1 MQLKATSSHFIAV
14 HEIKPKQVM
23 PKIDEYSLFF
33 YFKFVKF
40 NTYSIMLVLLLS
52 LIMHNFAGLL
62 IVVLTWRAGKLR
74 HVRCG
79 VKARSAFWSVARCPA
94 VAGLRRRRAPSGRS
108 ASSLCPSYSTCL
120 AERMRPLLRLRIRF
134 RIWFRLTISRQE
146 QERARARRHTCTRK
160 RCQLAALSLRPLA
173 QATRTRSREAAAD
186 IHI

>member
-62 IVVLTWRAGKLR
+62 IVVLT
-74 HVRCG
+74 
-79 VKARSAFWSVARCPA
+79 
-94 VAGLRRRRAPSGRS
+94 
-108 ASSLCPSYSTCL
+108 
-120 AERMRPLLRLRIRF
+120 
-134 RIWFRLTISRQE
+134 
-146 QERARARRHTCTRK
+146 
-160 RCQLAALSLRPLA
+160 
-173 QATRTRSREAAAD
+173 
-186 IHI
+186 